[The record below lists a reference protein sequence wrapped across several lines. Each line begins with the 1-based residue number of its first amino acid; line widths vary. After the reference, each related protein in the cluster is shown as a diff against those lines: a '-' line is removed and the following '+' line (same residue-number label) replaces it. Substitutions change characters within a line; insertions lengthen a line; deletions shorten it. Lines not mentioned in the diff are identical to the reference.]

1 VGGSLQ
7 GNLHDLTTGDQG
19 KLLTVELITAAG
31 VLLGLGAL
39 MRFALVGPFMG
50 RVRAFAVMVPG
61 GLMALGAQSA
71 GQPQGWERFAVLAVP
86 GVLISIALI
95 VLAVWLSRELL
106 RLSGETDP
114 DGGEGRHD

>member
-1 VGGSLQ
+1 MIA
-7 GNLHDLTTGDQG
+7 
-19 KLLTVELITAAG
+19 ELITATG
-31 VLLGLGAL
+31 VVLGLGGL
-39 MRFALVGPFMG
+39 LRFALVSPFMG
-50 RVRAFAVMVPG
+50 RVRAFAVMVLG